1 MQATIDTF
9 DERVGEIAL
18 YYEALKS
25 LYDAKSL
32 SNDGQKYFNDDFLK
46 ILKSRGVF
54 LAPLSTSSNNL
65 SSTSSTSKFHE
76 IS

>member
-46 ILKSRGVF
+46 ILKSNALLMIYNLVE
-54 LAPLSTSSNNL
+54 STIMGGIV
-65 SSTSSTSKFHE
+65 E
-76 IS
+76 IYDELQ